1 MKSKLEPRRVTKE
14 KREARQEITIH
25 RLNPMF
31 MKIAKYFA
39 EKTGMTTYN
48 AGKWLL
54 CMSMY
59 STDNIMQFSPTY
71 WHGCAVIIGKALRM
85 IIYYSIKNDI
95 DKKIIVD
102 RSSRLEYVDVFND
115 KAVINYKRRIY
126 RFNPYGGWRIEWIES
141 LLRTAIKFEDED
153 VVRKILNRINVV
165 ERTKIIKHFIGTKKD
180 IESKLILMEYIS
192 NNLEDK
198 LEL

>member
-14 KREARQEITIH
+14 QSEARREITIQ
-25 RLNPMF
+25 RLDPML

-54 CMSMY
+54 CMNVY
-59 STDNIMQFSPTY
+59 SIDNIMSIHPTY
-71 WHGCAVIIGKALRM
+71 WHGCNVIIGKALRM
-85 IIYYSIKNDI
+85 IIYYFIKNDI
-95 DKKIIVD
+95 DKKIIID
-102 RSSRLEYVDVFND
+102 RSRLEYVDVFND
-115 KAVINYKRRIY
+115 KADINYKRRVY
-126 RFNPYGGWRIEWIES
+126 KFNPYGGWRIKWIES
-141 LLRTAIKFEDED
+141 LLCTAIKFEDED

-165 ERTKIIKHFIGTKKD
+165 ERAKIIKHIIGTKKN
-180 IESKLILMEYIS
+180 IESRLIFMEYIS
-192 NNLEDK
+192 NNLEEK

>member
-14 KREARQEITIH
+14 QSEARHEITIQ
-25 RLNPMF
+25 RLDPMLI
-31 MKIAKYFA
+31 KIAKYFS
-39 EKTGMTTYN
+39 EKTGMSTYN

-54 CMSMY
+54 CMNVY
-59 STDNIMQFSPTY
+59 SIDNIMSIYPTY
-71 WHGCAVIIGKALRM
+71 WHRCSVIIGKALRM
-85 IIYYSIKNDI
+85 IIYYFIKNDI
-95 DKKIIVD
+95 DKKIIID
-102 RSSRLEYVDVFND
+102 RSRLEYVDVFND

-126 RFNPYGGWRIEWIES
+126 RFNPYSGWRNEWIES
-141 LLRTAIKFEDED
+141 LLRTAIKFEDDD

-165 ERTKIIKHFIGTKKD
+165 ERTKIIKHIIGTKKN
-180 IESKLILMEYIS
+180 IESRLIFMEYIS

>member
-1 MKSKLEPRRVTKE
+1 MKSKLEQRRVTKE
-14 KREARQEITIH
+14 QSEARKEITIQ
-25 RLNPMF
+25 RLDPML

-59 STDNIMQFSPTY
+59 SNDNIMQFHPTY
-71 WHGCAVIIGKALRM
+71 WHRCNVIIGKALRM

-102 RSSRLEYVDVFND
+102 RSRLEYVDVFND
-115 KAVINYKRRIY
+115 KDVINYKRRIY
-126 RFNPYGGWRIEWIES
+126 RFNPYSGWRIEWIES

-153 VVRKILNRINVV
+153 VVRKILNRINAN
-165 ERTKIIKHFIGTKKD
+165 ERMKIIKHLIGTKKN
-180 IESKLILMEYIS
+180 IESRIIFMEYIS
-192 NNLEDK
+192 NNFEDK